1 MNNAIMK
8 GTIMDRKRVSI
19 SAKRQITIPQ
29 KFFSQLGF
37 ESEAE
42 CIIRGNEIVI
52 RPVKQEMGGEFAE
65 MILAD
70 LIARGY
76 TGEQL
81 LAGFKKEQRKIRPAV
96 EEMLS
101 DAELAAEGKIDSF
114 SYEDVFGSEED

>member
-29 KFFSQLGF
+29 KFFSKLGF

-42 CIIRGNEIVI
+42 CMIRGNEIVI

-81 LAGFKKEQRKIRPAV
+81 LAEFKKEQRKIRPAV

>member
-29 KFFSQLGF
+29 KFFSKLGF

-42 CIIRGNEIVI
+42 CMIRGNEIVI

-81 LAGFKKEQRKIRPAV
+81 LAEFKNEQRKIRPAV

-101 DAELAAEGKIDSF
+101 DAELAAEGKIESF

>member
-42 CIIRGNEIVI
+42 CMIRGNEIVI

-81 LAGFKKEQRKIRPAV
+81 LAEFKKEQRKIRPAV

>member
-42 CIIRGNEIVI
+42 CMIRGNEIVI

-81 LAGFKKEQRKIRPAV
+81 LAEFKNEQRKIRPAV

-101 DAELAAEGKIDSF
+101 DAELAAEGKIESF